1 MTARP
6 DDTTRDV
13 RLAPGV
19 RVPRAA
25 LRFSFVASGGPGGQN
40 VNRRSTKAVLRV
52 GLDAIGLDD
61 PGRGRLRKL
70 ASHLVT
76 KDGEIVISADS
87 NRSQHRNRAE
97 CLDLLRA
104 LVLQAAEKPK
114 TRRATKPTRGS
125 IERRLDAKKRRSS
138 IKSQRRR
145 PPE

>member
-6 DDTTRDV
+6 GDTTRDI

-25 LRFSFVASGGPGGQN
+25 LQYSFVPSGGPGGQN
-40 VNRRSTKAVLRV
+40 VNKRSTKAVLRV
-52 GLDAIGLDD
+52 EIDAIGLDD
-61 PGRGRLRKL
+61 GGKSRLREI

-76 KDGEIVISADS
+76 KDGELVISADS

-104 LVLQAAEKPK
+104 MVLRAAEKPK
-114 TRRATKPTRGS
+114 KRRPTKPTRGS
-125 IERRLDAKKRRSS
+125 IERRLGEKKRRSS
-138 IKSQRRR
+138 IKSLRRR